1 MDWVKSTLRQSMAF
15 GTIESRKSFMSFMI
29 KIFIFLIPAVVLG
42 HLIDEVMNDV
52 YRLCNKESCEC
63 GVLLL
68 NLILMIIIVYLFFLF
83 FQNFASEFQTTAAGG
98 FFIALFF
105 GFQPYFMD
113 HLKDHM
119 RHMFYGINA

>member
-1 MDWVKSTLRQSMAF
+1 MDWVKSTLRQSITF

-42 HLIDEVMNDV
+42 HLIDELMNDM
-52 YRLCNKESCEC
+52 YHYCNKESCERW
-63 GVLLL
+63 VLFM
-68 NLILMIIIVYLFFLF
+68 NVVVMIWIVYLFFLF
-83 FQNFASEFQTTAAGG
+83 FRNFANEFQTTAAGG

-105 GFQPYFMD
+105 GFQPYFIY

-119 RHMFYGINA
+119 RHIFMS